1 MYFLKDYLMEV
12 IGISIGRIDERGDG
26 LSSAIDY
33 IGRVGYHST
42 LQDVVQIVYY
52 TTVGRKSRDIPWGR
66 IQLPVISVRG
76 STSIKYK

>member
-42 LQDVVQIVYY
+42 LQDV
-52 TTVGRKSRDIPWGR
+52 S
-66 IQLPVISVRG
+66 
-76 STSIKYK
+76 